1 MNAVLSDTAPAT
13 QAVQTCPAIEVEAA
27 RRAMDKWS
35 ECLRDIDVLLAR
47 DDVSAAD
54 KLALAMEKA
63 VAKTNLL
70 ACANLITACEER
82 VRAQAA
88 QMRARHPWLF

>member
-1 MNAVLSDTAPAT
+1 MSAALWDTAPAT

-27 RRAMDKWS
+27 RRALDKWS
-35 ECLRDIDVLLAR
+35 ACLRDIDALLVR
-47 DDVSAAD
+47 DDVSGAD

-88 QMRARHPWLF
+88 HLRARQPWLF

>member
-1 MNAVLSDTAPAT
+1 MSAALWDTAPAT

-27 RRAMDKWS
+27 RRALDKWS
-35 ECLRDIDVLLAR
+35 ACLRDIDALLVR
-47 DDVSAAD
+47 YDVTGAD

-70 ACANLITACEER
+70 ACANLITAC
-82 VRAQAA
+82 
-88 QMRARHPWLF
+88 